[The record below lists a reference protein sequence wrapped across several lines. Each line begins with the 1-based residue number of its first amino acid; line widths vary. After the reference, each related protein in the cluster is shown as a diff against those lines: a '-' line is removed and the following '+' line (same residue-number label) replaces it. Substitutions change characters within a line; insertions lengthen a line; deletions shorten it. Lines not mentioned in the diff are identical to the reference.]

1 MLKTAITCFIA
12 CIISFTLLAQT
23 SEELRKQQAA
33 IQREIAEL
41 KKSLESTR
49 KNKKAGLGE
58 LAAVKRK
65 IQLREQAINNISSQI
80 DVIQSTINQSRNDI
94 VKLTKEL
101 DTLKSQY
108 EKSVVY
114 AYKNRSNYDFLNFV
128 FSAAS
133 FNDAIK
139 RIEYLK
145 TYRSFRQQQA
155 ENIRTTQNILQQKI
169 ANLENTKKQKDEVL
183 QKQEKEKLVLVDERR
198 EKDEVVSKLKA
209 REKEI
214 NKELMAKARTDRK
227 IRDGIVAAIRRE
239 TEKAA
244 RIAEANRKKE
254 EAAAAKNNNSNSA
267 TNVPARPVKKIKS
280 PLEDTPEGAIIS
292 ADFEKNKGHLP
303 WPIERGN
310 IKIHFGTYSI
320 EGTTVRGNNPGLTLE
335 TDQGATVKAVFE
347 GEVITVF
354 DVDGSSAVVIK
365 HGKYFTSYGNLA
377 SVSVSKGQKVNAGQL
392 IGRPAVNDDGNGEIE
407 FLLMLESRNINPEPW
422 FKRK

>member
-1 MLKTAITCFIA
+1 MLKTLITCFIA
-12 CIISFTLLAQT
+12 CVLAGSLLAQT
-23 SEELRKQQAA
+23 SEDLRKQQAE
-33 IQREIAEL
+33 IQREINEL
-41 KKSLESTR
+41 KKSLLSTR

-58 LAAVKRK
+58 LAAVQRK
-65 IQLREQAINNISSQI
+65 IHLREQAINNISSQI
-80 DVIQSTINQSRNDI
+80 EVIQGTIIQSRNDI
-94 VKLTKEL
+94 TKLKREL
-101 DTLKSQY
+101 DTLKVQY

-139 RIEYLK
+139 RVEYLK
-145 TYRSFRQQQA
+145 TYRNFRQQQA
-155 ENIRTTQNILQQKI
+155 ENIRTTQNILEQKI
-169 ANLENTKKQKDEVL
+169 SNLELTRKQKDEIL

-214 NKELMAKARTDRK
+214 SKEISVKANADRK
-227 IRDGIVAAIRRE
+227 LRAGIVAAIRRE

-244 RIAEANRKKE
+244 KIAEANRRK
-254 EAAAAKNNNSNSA
+254 EAATAAKPNANG
-267 TNVPARPVKKIKS
+267 TNVVVKPARPKS
-280 PLEDTPEGAIIS
+280 PLEDAPEGAIIS
-292 ADFEKNKGHLP
+292 ADFEKNKGRLP
-303 WPIERGN
+303 WPIEKGN

-320 EGTTVRGNNPGLTLE
+320 EGTTVHGNNPGLTLE
-335 TDQGATVKAVFE
+335 TEPGASVRAVFE

-365 HGKYFTSYGNLA
+365 HGKYFTSYSNLA
-377 SVSVSKGQKVNAGQL
+377 SVNVSKGQKVNAGQL
-392 IGRPAVNDDGNGEIE
+392 LGRPAANDDGNGEVE

-422 FKRK
+422 IKRK

>member
-1 MLKTAITCFIA
+1 MLKTVVACLITCFVS
-12 CIISFTLLAQT
+12 IIMYGQS
-23 SEELRKQQAA
+23 SEDLRKQQAE
-33 IQREIAEL
+33 IQREITEL

-58 LAAVKRK
+58 LAAVQQK
-65 IQLREQAINNISSQI
+65 IRLREQAIHNISSQI
-80 DVIQSTINQSRNDI
+80 EAIQATISQSRTDI
-94 VKLTKEL
+94 NRLKNEL
-101 DTLKSQY
+101 DTLMAQY

-145 TYRSFRQQQA
+145 TYRTFRQQQA
-155 ENIRTTQNILQQKI
+155 ENIRVTQNLLKQKI

-183 QKQEKEKLVLVDERR
+183 QKQEKEKLVLVDEKK
-198 EKDEVVSKLKA
+198 EKDEVISKLKM

-214 NKELMAKARTDRK
+214 NKELAAKARTDKK
-227 IRDGIVAAIRRE
+227 IRDGIFAAIRRE

-244 RIAEANRKKE
+244 KIAEANRKKD
-254 EAAAAKNNNSNSA
+254 AANAATKPVTSGGAA
-267 TNVPARPVKKIKS
+267 TTPKSTRPKS

-292 ADFEKNKGHLP
+292 ADFEKNRGRLP
-303 WPIERGN
+303 WPIEKGN

-335 TDQGATVKAVFE
+335 TDQGASVKAVFE

-354 DVDGSSAVVIK
+354 DVDGSTAVVIK
-365 HGKYFTSYGNLA
+365 HGKYFTSYGNLS
-377 SVSVSKGQKVNAGQL
+377 SVNVSKGQKVNAGQL
-392 IGRPAVNDDGNGEIE
+392 IGRPSVNDDGNGEIE
-407 FLLMLESRNINPEPW
+407 FLLMLESKNINPEPW
-422 FKRK
+422 IKKK